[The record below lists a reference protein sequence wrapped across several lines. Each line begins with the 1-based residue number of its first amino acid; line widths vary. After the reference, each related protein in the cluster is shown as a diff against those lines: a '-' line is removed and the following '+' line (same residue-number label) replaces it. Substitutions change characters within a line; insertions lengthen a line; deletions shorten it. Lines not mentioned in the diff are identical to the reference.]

1 MQSSTPPG
9 PLGTSERRPWNARE
23 IEESLSHPTPEAIE
37 AVRRLEGDHLVLG
50 ASGKMGVTLAA
61 MLRRALDEAGK
72 KTVRVIGVARFRD
85 ESAQAT
91 LKAFG
96 VETVPCDLADFDAV
110 CRLPDAKNVQYLSGQ
125 KFGTDNAP
133 EDTWVQ
139 NTVVPSHV
147 ARRYRNSRIV
157 VFSTGCVYPYAAADG
172 PGANEDSPLGFLGE
186 YATTCIGRERIFTHY
201 SKRNGTPIL
210 LFRLN
215 YSAEFRYGVLADIGF
230 RVLKGEPINLGVSVA
245 NVIWQRDACARAI
258 QSLLHVE
265 SPPKKLN
272 VTGVERVEVRA
283 VAEKFGAAFGR
294 QPIFIGEP
302 QPAVWLIDARQSMRL
317 FGQPHTDLSSM
328 VEGVASYLAAE
339 GRLLGKP
346 THYEVLNGRF

>member
-1 MQSSTPPG
+1 MQSTPPTR
-9 PLGTSERRPWNARE
+9 PLGTSEHRPWNDRE
-23 IEESLSHPTPEAIE
+23 IEESLSEPTPGAIE
-37 AVRRLEGDHLVLG
+37 AVKELDGDHVVLG

-61 MLRRALDEAGK
+61 MLRRALDAAGK
-72 KTVRVIGVARFRD
+72 KSTRVMGVARFRD
-85 ESAQAT
+85 EKALEG

-96 VETVPCDLADFDAV
+96 VEPIACDLADYDAV
-110 CRLPDAKNVQYLSGQ
+110 VRLPEAKNVQYLSGQ
-125 KFGTDNAP
+125 KFGTESAP

-147 ARRYRNSRIV
+147 ARRFRESRQVI
-157 VFSTGCVYPYAAADG
+157 FSTGCVYPYAASDG
-172 PGANEDSPLGFLGE
+172 PGAGEETPFGFLGE
-186 YATTCIGRERIFTHY
+186 YATTCIGRERVFTHY
-201 SKRNGTPIL
+201 SKKYGTPML

-215 YSAEFRYGVLADIGF
+215 YSVEFRYGVLADIGL
-230 RVLKGEPINLGVSVA
+230 RVLKGEPIDLGVSVA

-272 VTGVERVEVRA
+272 VTGVDRVEVRA
-283 VAEKFGAAFGR
+283 VAERFATALGR
-294 QPIFIGEP
+294 KPVFVGKP

-317 FGQPHTDLSSM
+317 FGPLHTELGTMID
-328 VEGVASYLAAE
+328 GVASYLSAD

-346 THYEVLNGRF
+346 THYEVLDGRF